1 MTATLDKCA
10 GMRYAVGEQLGERVK
25 ETFKMSKVNSRE
37 QRGIPRF
44 QYKVLRK
51 GGPHQKSNKARRKAD
66 KQQLIREVD

>member
-1 MTATLDKCA
+1 
-10 GMRYAVGEQLGERVK
+10 
-25 ETFKMSKVNSRE
+25 MSKVNSRE